1 MKIKST
7 QQALATVSAM
17 RKALNQLVVQGY
29 DNCYIVAA
37 IGGDLDAVA
46 AFLSVP
52 IADAEEINGE
62 EYDGH

>member
-7 QQALATVSAM
+7 QQAITTVNAM

-46 AFLSVP
+46 AFLSGKN
-52 IADAEEINGE
+52 ADAEEINGE

>member
-46 AFLSVP
+46 VFLSNQN
-52 IADAEEINGE
+52 ADAEEINGE

>member
-7 QQALATVSAM
+7 QQVLATVSAM

-46 AFLSVP
+46 AFLSNQN
-52 IADAEEINGE
+52 ADAEEINGE